1 MRCPDPSSSARTS
14 GEIARLDRRIN
25 GVDETVRALSDS
37 IPDIREVQDRHT
49 VILGTLDGRFGQ
61 LERAM
66 LQISAQ
72 LTEVLR
78 RLPEPS

>member
-1 MRCPDPSSSARTS
+1 MRCLDPSSSARTS
-14 GEIARLDRRIN
+14 GEIARLDRRID

-49 VILGTLDGRFGQ
+49 AMLGTLDGRFGQ

-78 RLPEPS
+78 RLPEPN

>member
-1 MRCPDPSSSARTS
+1 M
-14 GEIARLDRRIN
+14 
-25 GVDETVRALSDS
+25 SDS
-37 IPDIREVQDRHT
+37 ILDIREAQDRHT
-49 VILGTLDGRFGQ
+49 VMLDTLDGRVGR
-61 LERAM
+61 LETAM

>member
-1 MRCPDPSSSARTS
+1 MTS
-14 GEIARLDRRIN
+14 GEIARLDRRID

-37 IPDIREVQDRHT
+37 ILDIREVQDRHT
-49 VILGTLDGRFGQ
+49 AMLDTLDGRVGR
-61 LERAM
+61 LETAM

>member
-1 MRCPDPSSSARTS
+1 MTS
-14 GEIARLDRRIN
+14 GEIARLDRRID

-37 IPDIREVQDRHT
+37 ILDIREVQDRHT
-49 VILGTLDGRFGQ
+49 AMLGTPDGRFGQ
-61 LERAM
+61 LETAM

-78 RLPEPS
+78 RLPEPN

>member
-14 GEIARLDRRIN
+14 GEIARLDRRID

-49 VILGTLDGRFGQ
+49 AMLGTLDRRFGQ

>member
-1 MRCPDPSSSARTS
+1 M
-14 GEIARLDRRIN
+14 
-25 GVDETVRALSDS
+25 SDS
-37 IPDIREVQDRHT
+37 ILDIREVQDRHT
-49 VILGTLDGRFGQ
+49 AMLGTVDGRAGR
-61 LERAM
+61 LETAM